1 MVRAVR
7 SASPLSSGPFRSSPL
22 LSLAALGAVLLSG
35 SNALAQ
41 APAGVPGAESFA
53 PSLRAADEGTPKPYA
68 DDERTGHI
76 LLRGA
81 FSLAAPAGS
90 VAGDAAFAD
99 VASAGAAFGGSLGV
113 GLSRHAVLDLSA
125 SYALFGAAERCEGCS
140 ASSFSGSLGLS
151 FHLTQGAAIDPWMR
165 FGAGFRA
172 AELDTSSATTER
184 LAGSGSYLGIDI
196 AQLAFGASFAPVA
209 GVAFGPFLGL
219 DLGTFL
225 ERPNRLSPA
234 GEALGTSAS
243 TYALVQLGLRFELDP
258 VRWYGTNPTR
268 PEQAAR
274 SPASSEASDRPAPP
288 PPPRAQGPMQSAVV
302 TRAHD
307 PL

>member
-7 SASPLSSGPFRSSPL
+7 SGSAPPFGRFRCSLPLSV
-22 LSLAALGAVLLSG
+22 AALSAVLLSG
-35 SNALAQ
+35 GSALAQ

-81 FSLAAPAGS
+81 VGLAAPAGS

-99 VASAGAAFGGSLGV
+99 VASTGAAFGGSLGV

-125 SYALFGAAERCEGCS
+125 SYALFGRAERCEGCS

-151 FHLTQGAAIDPWMR
+151 YHLTQGAAIDPWIR

-172 AELDTSSATTER
+172 AKLDTSSATGGQ
-184 LAGSGSYLGIDI
+184 LAGSGSYLGIDV
-196 AQLAFGASFAPVA
+196 AQLAFGASFAPIA

-219 DLGTFL
+219 DLGTFV
-225 ERPNRLSPA
+225 ERPSRWSAA
-234 GEALGTSAS
+234 GEVLGTSAA
-243 TYALVQLGLRFELDP
+243 THALFLLGLRFELDP
-258 VRWYGTNPTR
+258 VRWNGASPTR
-268 PEQAAR
+268 SEQTALSRASAR
-274 SPASSEASDRPAPP
+274 PVPAPSAL
-288 PPPRAQGPMQSAVV
+288 AQAPVQSAVV
-302 TRAHD
+302 TRPND